1 MERLKALEVLG
12 LGAGASPGEVQRAYS
27 TKSRFLKRRVVDAIN
42 VEERNRYRRLLS
54 DLVRIRDC
62 ALGPEVAAR
71 LAAQRRK
78 VRSDREQSSDWWHP
92 GLGVP
97 DDVLDRKSAL
107 DFFGCSPYTSHRN
120 IREVFHRRSRALKH
134 DIAHASDDES
144 LSEFRIALRRLN
156 EILVLALSAPPLKEQ
171 PLEESP
177 TSHPDDET
185 LTDLLESLTV
195 SRTPA
200 LHSSG
205 AAPEEESAED
215 EIRLRSQ
222 ETDSGDLIPGAKP
235 ADPPEKRTRNLSD
248 SVFDLEIEPPD
259 EDQT

>member
-1 MERLKALEVLG
+1 M
-12 LGAGASPGEVQRAYS
+12 
-27 TKSRFLKRRVVDAIN
+27 N

-62 ALGPEVAAR
+62 ALGPKIAAR

-78 VRSDREQSSDWWHP
+78 VRRNREESSDWWHP

-97 DDVLDRKSAL
+97 DDVLDRKAAL
-107 DFFGCSPYTSHRN
+107 DFFGCSPYTTHRN

-134 DIAHASDDES
+134 DIAHAQDDEK

-156 EILVLALSAPPLKEQ
+156 QILALALSAQPHKE
-171 PLEESP
+171 PSLEESP
-177 TSHPDDET
+177 ASHPDDET
-185 LTDLLESLTV
+185 LTDLLESLTI
-195 SRTPA
+195 SRSPA

-205 AAPEEESAED
+205 AEPEEESVE
-215 EIRLRSQ
+215 EEFRLRIQ

-235 ADPPEKRTRNLSD
+235 VDPPEPRTRNLTD

-259 EDQT
+259 DRNQPG